1 MSHDHVYEYLSKD
14 DNVYTLMQESVELT
28 MAAIRAMPDHIVHD
42 RMRIRQLENENARL
56 RADLAALRRQVNR
69 KEDNTNDEIL
79 TLVKDIRRD
88 QVATLPTR
96 KEASV
101 CPEVASILDRYRTAR
116 PTNLSDLV
124 GLLNDYV
131 EDEDQYRKDELDE

>member
-1 MSHDHVYEYLSKD
+1 MNHDYVSEFLSRD
-14 DNVYTLMQESVELT
+14 DNVYMLIRESEELT
-28 MAAIRAMPDHIVHD
+28 MAAIRAMPDQIAHD
-42 RMRIRQLENENARL
+42 QMKIRQLEDENARL

-69 KEDNTNDEIL
+69 KEDNTHDEIL

-96 KEASV
+96 KEASA
-101 CPEVASILDRYRTAR
+101 CPSVVGVLDKYRTAK

-131 EDEDQYRKDELDE
+131 EDEEQYRKDELDE